1 MKPLAKDMKREIDI
15 RALVFAFTMIPGIIL
30 MLSVFLIPNWTDH
43 VLIAVGPFIFLTN
56 WAIEATPC
64 IHRTFGDA
72 TSIVGLGLGSLQFLI
87 YALVVA
93 SGLRRDRLAS
103 TILLLGIL
111 HAVAVVSSAGIFLSQ
126 RYYTPL
132 EGMMAF

>member
-30 MLSVFLIPNWTDH
+30 MLSVFLIPDWTDH
-43 VLIAVGPFIFLTN
+43 VLIAIGPFIFLTN
-56 WAIEATPC
+56 WAIEVTPC
-64 IHRTFGDA
+64 IARTFGDA
-72 TSIVGLGLGSLQFLI
+72 TFIGLGLGSLQFLI

-132 EGMMAF
+132 EGMMTF

>member
-1 MKPLAKDMKREIDI
+1 MKPLAKDMNREIDI

-56 WAIEATPC
+56 WAIEVTPC
-64 IHRTFGDA
+64 IHRTLGDA
-72 TSIVGLGLGSLQFLI
+72 TFIGLGLGSLQFLI

-93 SGLRRDRLAS
+93 SALRRDRLAS

>member
-30 MLSVFLIPNWTDH
+30 MLSVFLIPDWTDH
-43 VLIAVGPFIFLTN
+43 VLIAIGPFIFLTN
-56 WAIEATPC
+56 WAIEVTPC
-64 IHRTFGDA
+64 IARTFGDA
-72 TSIVGLGLGSLQFLI
+72 TFIGLGLGSLQFLI

-93 SGLRRDRLAS
+93 SALRRDRLAS

-132 EGMMAF
+132 EGMMPF